1 MSHLCRLCGFDC
13 AVDRTQQLG
22 RCGIDDGVYVSYAG
36 LHFGEEPFLVGEG
49 GSGTIFFLGCNLRC
63 QFCQNYQISCW
74 DISKPLTGTAK
85 KITTLELVNMFFALE
100 QKGAVNINFVSPT
113 PYVNQIAEAITLARK
128 KGFKLPFV
136 YNTHGYDSQEVLTSL
151 DGLIDIYLP
160 DAKYA
165 IAEVA
170 EKYSKV
176 KNYPEINKK
185 AITRMFEQ
193 VGQLQVGENDLA
205 KKGVAVRH
213 LVLPN
218 NLENSF
224 KVLDFLAGFGK
235 ETVISLMAQYHPRTE
250 LLAEISPELRRPLQA
265 EEYQQVQEY
274 ALGLGLENCL
284 IQEMGSHDNYL
295 PDFTKRQSF

>member
-1 MSHLCRLCGFDC
+1 MLPRCKLCGFEC
-13 AVDRTQQLG
+13 GVDRTKELG
-22 RCGIDDGVYVSYAG
+22 RCGIDDGIYISYSG
-36 LHFGEEPFLVGEG
+36 LHFGEEPFLVGAG

-63 QFCQNYQISCW
+63 QFCQNYQISQW
-74 DISKPLTGTAK
+74 DISQPLTGTAK
-85 KITTLELVNMFFALE
+85 KINVNELVEIFFDLK

-113 PYVNQIAEAITLARK
+113 PYVKQIAEAIILAKK

-136 YNTHGYDSQEVLTSL
+136 YNTHGYDSQEALTSL

-160 DAKYA
+160 DAKYV
-165 IAEVA
+165 IAEIA
-170 EKYSKV
+170 EKYSRV

-185 AITRMFEQ
+185 AIIRMFEQ

-235 ETVISLMAQYHPRTE
+235 ETMVSLMAQYHPRTE
-250 LLAEISPELRRPLQA
+250 LLAEISPELQRSLQI

-274 ALGLGLENCL
+274 ALSLGMENCL
-284 IQEMGSHDNYL
+284 TQTMESHANYL
-295 PDFTKRQSF
+295 PDFTKQQSF